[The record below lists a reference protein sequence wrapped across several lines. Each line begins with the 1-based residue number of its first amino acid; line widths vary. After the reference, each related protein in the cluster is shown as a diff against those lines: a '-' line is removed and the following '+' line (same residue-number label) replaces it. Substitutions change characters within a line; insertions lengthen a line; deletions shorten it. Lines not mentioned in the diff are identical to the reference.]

1 MGVESD
7 KPYTEE
13 AAFEGAQ
20 PAYYKQFQP
29 GVFYQPV
36 PYEVSVNGEEQ
47 GTNPQGQKKC
57 FFSRLCNRMRNRKC
71 QKKQIVDDGR
81 ALGNLN
87 NFILGLLF
95 GFFSPFFSLLC
106 VFGFESKKLT
116 RTGVLYGHANL
127 FLLVAFGLLAF
138 RAAPHAYSGFHGA
151 HNLTLPA
158 ENSTLVYDP
167 SFNVTASELHP
178 EVPQGVPNQPAGD
191 DSEESDSSNES
202 NEHKRHKGEDK
213 KEHKGNH
220 KGGKHGEERKR
231 SCQKMLQRAIWT
243 TFAIGVTFLF
253 LASRSLSRF
262 MIIYKMRE
270 NKNESDMVKSVS
282 NAGTLRGFFM
292 AMIVSLLWPMVGT
305 ALVILVRR
313 KHLADRY
320 GAVHGLAVFFVCSG
334 IVLALHGVPPIFL
347 LKGMIL
353 SQIAAV
359 HFKRAIADAA
369 VNDPKHSL
377 VQTL

>member
-1 MGVESD
+1 MGVESE

-13 AAFEGAQ
+13 ASFEGGQ
-20 PAYYKQFQP
+20 PAYYRQFQP

-36 PYEVSVNGEEQ
+36 PYEVSVNGEDQ
-47 GTNPQGQKKC
+47 ASNAQGQKKC
-57 FFSRLCNRMRNRKC
+57 FISRLCNRWRNRKC
-71 QKKQIVDDGR
+71 QRKQIVDDGR

-127 FLLVAFGLLAF
+127 LLLLAFGLLAF
-138 RAAPHAYSGFHGA
+138 RAAPRAYTGFHGA

-158 ENSTLVYDP
+158 ENTTLVHDP

-178 EVPQGVPNQPAGD
+178 EVPQGDLFSMSSEDDEPNQP
-191 DSEESDSSNES
+191 EQ
-202 NEHKRHKGEDK
+202 HKRHKEKGEHR
-213 KEHKGNH
+213 ENH
-220 KGGKHGEERKR
+220 QGGKHREERKR
-231 SCQKMLQRAIWT
+231 SCQKMLKKAIWT
-243 TFAIGVTFLF
+243 TFALGMVFLF
-253 LASRSLSRF
+253 LATRSLSRF
-262 MIIYKMRE
+262 MVIYKMRE
-270 NKNESDMVKSVS
+270 NKAEADMVKSVS
-282 NAGTLRGFFM
+282 NAGTLRGFFLS
-292 AMIVSLLWPMVGT
+292 MIVSLLWPMVGT

-320 GAVHGLAVFFVCSG
+320 GAIHGLAVFFVCSG

-347 LKGMIL
+347 LKGMVL

-369 VNDPKHSL
+369 ANDPKHSL